1 MSADEGVDVCA
12 EVPAVVALRPVSDSG
27 SRWPRFVTAMA
38 DSGMHAMLAVP
49 LIVRDRTLG
58 ALNIY
63 SRTPAPFSAEDFSV
77 AELYAGQ
84 AGVALAN
91 LETHEAAV
99 ELAAQLRRALD
110 SRAVIE
116 QAKGILMA
124 SRGVDAQEAFE
135 TLVTASQHENR
146 KLHDIAATVVETV
159 LGGW

>member
-1 MSADEGVDVCA
+1 
-12 EVPAVVALRPVSDSG
+12 
-27 SRWPRFVTAMA
+27 
-38 DSGMHAMLAVP
+38 
-49 LIVRDRTLG
+49 
-58 ALNIY
+58 
-63 SRTPAPFSAEDFSV
+63 RTPAPFSAEDFSV

-124 SRGVDAQEAFE
+124 SRGVNADVAFE

-146 KLHDIAATVVETV
+146 KLHDIAIAVVDTV
-159 LGGW
+159 LGW

>member
-1 MSADEGVDVCA
+1 
-12 EVPAVVALRPVSDSG
+12 
-27 SRWPRFVTAMA
+27 
-38 DSGMHAMLAVP
+38 
-49 LIVRDRTLG
+49 
-58 ALNIY
+58 
-63 SRTPAPFSAEDFSV
+63 
-77 AELYAGQ
+77 
-84 AGVALAN
+84 VALAN